1 MTTPLNSARTIGQS
15 NFLVGYFYVVV
26 ICWWSLG
33 QKSCVQLGK
42 VHSRKVGL
50 VWLRWASWRLGKG
63 DPPQRSWQT
72 RSLSRRRRSCPWKN
86 QIKTKHGDKAACNR
100 KMLWTRLWTFK
111 NESYPLLKWQNNV
124 HSSTWTPWWRWWAR
138 QSPGRGSPGTS
149 CPGSSDSIS
158 SPPEFDHTC
167 IAMSLDRM
175 FKILKNGFD
184 QAELCPLG
192 IPLSWEARSCWP
204 RSPPAPCCRAQWSW
218 GINSNLNDPK
228 RSKNVT
234 VKVRNC
240 VSL

>member
-86 QIKTKHGDKAACNR
+86 QIQTKHGGFEKCFEPDCEHLKMNPIHFCSDKTMYIRLPGLLGEDDEHASLLVEDPLELLVQDHLTQFLLHLNSQCHLIECLKSW
-100 KMLWTRLWTFK
+100 KM
-111 NESYPLLKWQNNV
+111 
-124 HSSTWTPWWRWWAR
+124 A
-138 QSPGRGSPGTS
+138 
-149 CPGSSDSIS
+149 SI
-158 SPPEFDHTC
+158 
-167 IAMSLDRM
+167 
-175 FKILKNGFD
+175 K
-184 QAELCPLG
+184 Q
-192 IPLSWEARSCWP
+192 
-204 RSPPAPCCRAQWSW
+204 
-218 GINSNLNDPK
+218 
-228 RSKNVT
+228 
-234 VKVRNC
+234 NC
-240 VSL
+240 VL